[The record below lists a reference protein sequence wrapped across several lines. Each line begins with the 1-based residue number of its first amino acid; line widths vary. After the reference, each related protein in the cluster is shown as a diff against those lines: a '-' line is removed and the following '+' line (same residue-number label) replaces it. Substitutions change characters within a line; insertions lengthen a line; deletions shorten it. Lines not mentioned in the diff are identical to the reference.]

1 MEEIIMQQQ
10 KNGDCPPGS
19 GKADREKPTPKSS
32 HNPDWHYFWMTGLS
46 SWGRIFQEEFR
57 KENQKPLAEEESSFI
72 SKTMI
77 FGVLLTFILLIT
89 TAGIQS
95 ANIFQAIQE
104 LGTNSVKQLM
114 FTSK

>member
-1 MEEIIMQQQ
+1 MEEIIMPQQ
-10 KNGDCPPGS
+10 KNG
-19 GKADREKPTPKSS
+19 AREKPTPKSS

-46 SWGRIFQEEFR
+46 SWGRIFQEEFL
-57 KENQKPLAEEESSFI
+57 KENRKPLAEEETSFI
-72 SKTMI
+72 GKTMI